1 VQQLERILH
10 QEIDV
15 RLRALGADLVWISPP
30 NGVYL
35 PARTDSEKRIAGRIV
50 SQLKTGGMLTP
61 GAADYVFLWNGGCG
75 CIELKREAAKTLLG
89 KVRAG
94 KQSDDQIA
102 FQARCERAGVPYRV
116 ARSWDE
122 VKAALVDWGAL

>member
-1 VQQLERILH
+1 MQIERALH
-10 QEIDV
+10 AEIDL
-15 RLRALGADLVWISPP
+15 RLRALKPNIVWISPP
-30 NGVYL
+30 NGIYL
-35 PARTDSEKRIAGRIV
+35 PARTEGEKRIAARLV
-50 SQLKTGGMLTP
+50 SQMKTAGMMTV
-61 GAADYVFLWNGGCG
+61 GAPDFCFFWSSGCG
-75 CIELKREAAKTLLG
+75 CIELKREASKTILG
-89 KVRAG
+89 KVPAG